1 MTYRLKA
8 LSAETT
14 KFIEEKQA
22 LEAWLK
28 VVSSEKEKA
37 EKDANDHRAKAQ
49 AAEQEKE
56 QKVAELADTR
66 IKIAPLTIACTQLR
80 GKLGDGLQVSEIHT

>member
-22 LEAWLK
+22 LEARLTK
-28 VVSSEKEKA
+28 VTSDKETA
-37 EKDANDHRAKAQ
+37 D
-49 AAEQEKE
+49 
-56 QKVAELADTR
+56 AELQTAQTNIDTL
-66 IKIAPLTIACTQLR
+66 KQAQ
-80 GKLGDGLQVSEIHT
+80 LQVS